1 MVPLPRSLPG
11 DARRRS
17 GTSYL
22 DLEDA
27 VLRDYQAR
35 LADGRPV
42 TLEALLEGPLGRWDE
57 NFSYRTISPRHFE
70 AAAFRIC
77 QVLFEGEY
85 SDVLRPM
92 VHYVPL
98 KKDFSNFDQ
107 VVELITDHISREE
120 IVENAHRDS
129 DPLG

>member
-1 MVPLPRSLPG
+1 MTIERGWPTAARSP
-11 DARRRS
+11 S
-17 GTSYL
+17 
-22 DLEDA
+22 
-27 VLRDYQAR
+27 R
-35 LADGRPV
+35 LCRQ
-42 TLEALLEGPLGRWDE
+42 GPLGRWDD

-77 QVLFEGEY
+77 QVMFEGEY

-107 VVELITDHISREE
+107 VVELITDHDPSAKRSSRTPT
-120 IVENAHRDS
+120 VT
-129 DPLG
+129 